1 MKLKL
6 VAIVAILAL
15 GLSSCSDEVKKV
27 DLKTQK
33 DKVSYSIG
41 LDIGKNLKRQY
52 VEIDS
57 KAFMQGL
64 KDAMTKDSLYLLS
77 DAEINEVMQQ
87 FQKDLSQTMERK
99 MKESAD
105 KNKKEGDEF
114 LAKNAK
120 RNGVKKTASGLQY
133 EVLRSG
139 NGPTPNDTSTVT
151 VNYRGTLVNG
161 KEFDNSYKRGQPAT
175 FPVKGVIRGWTEALQ
190 LMKAGD
196 KWKIYIPSDLAYG
209 PNGAG
214 EVIPPNATLIFEV
227 ELLDVK

>member
-6 VAIVAILAL
+6 VAFVAILAL

-41 LDIGKNLKRQY
+41 LDVGKTLKRQY
-52 VEIDS
+52 IEIDS
-57 KAFMQGL
+57 KAFMQGI

-77 DAEINEVMQQ
+77 EAEINEVMQQ

-196 KWKIYIPSDLAYG
+196 KWKIYIPSELAYG